1 MLFLQEL
8 LFVLSFLVKQNNRL
22 FLYLEHCPT
31 QDFLTHVFIRSCGR
45 IRSCDLIVEPISFVI
60 RLLWM
65 LFCFIRLIA
74 NDPIITNVAVG
85 TCVLT
90 DQLTLG

>member
-1 MLFLQEL
+1 M
-8 LFVLSFLVKQNNRL
+8 
-22 FLYLEHCPT
+22 YLEHCPA

-45 IRSCDLIVEPISFVI
+45 IRSCDRIVEPISFVI

-74 NDPIITNVAVG
+74 NKPIIANVAVG
-85 TCVLT
+85 ACVLT
-90 DQLTLG
+90 DQLSLG